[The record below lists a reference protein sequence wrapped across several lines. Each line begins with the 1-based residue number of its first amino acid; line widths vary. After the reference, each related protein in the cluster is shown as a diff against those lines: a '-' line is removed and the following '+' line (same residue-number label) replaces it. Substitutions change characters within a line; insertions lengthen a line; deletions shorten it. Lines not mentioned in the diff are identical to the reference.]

1 MLRIIHFRPFLL
13 NTLVRKTRQLTV
25 LYRPLSA
32 ETLPIHHDIDE
43 YNHRFEIAAPH
54 YELLEV
60 LNHRSSQLQSFVK
73 TTRSSRKSSPSSDR
87 SITKTNIRQR
97 SNTKRKT
104 QNNVDIESNPV
115 KKEEPIELARPKASK
130 TKEKKK
136 KEKKIT
142 PALLPTPPNR
152 INELSKKLTRTT
164 SIDGNQPTTI
174 SSNLY
179 EENLI
184 AEEQEDVQSDETLLS
199 PSLEEMTFNDD
210 DKTLNDLLS
219 SLHSTKV
226 RRLHKY
232 TDDQI
237 KFMHT
242 HNEFNYMLQAYVDV
256 LIFNGKLNQAHQLLE
271 ELLADHERRQT
282 MKQLSWRYVTN
293 VHVFNAFY
301 FAYADK
307 GNLIEL
313 QKLFE
318 KMRKYNVKPILE
330 SYAAALSCL
339 GNMDLFDSSIARR
352 IIIDLEKEG
361 FRVVDIFNLDCLNH
375 EHMQRILKV
384 LKTFRPH
391 YDIPI
396 RSSNVNNKLLNSI
409 YQQSPLTIVSLEKY

>member
-60 LNHRSSQLQSFVK
+60 LNHRSSQLQSFSK

-104 QNNVDIESNPV
+104 QNNVDIESNPI

-256 LIFNGKLNQAHQLLE
+256 LIFNGKLNQAHQLLD

-293 VHVFNAFY
+293 INVFNAFY